1 MAGFYPKGK
10 RSADWNY
17 GGAKW
22 KLSRSKLD
30 LFIECPRCFYVDN
43 KLGVARPK
51 GFPFN
56 LNSAVDH
63 LLKKEFDGHRAART
77 AHPLMAKYGVDAI
90 PFAHAELNI
99 WRENF
104 EGIQHRHDKSGLLIS
119 GAVDDVWVNSQ
130 GELIVVDYKST
141 SKQEGGKVSLDAE
154 WQDGY
159 KRQMEVYQWLLRRKG
174 FKVSDT
180 GYFVY
185 ANGLRD
191 RKAFDGKL
199 EFDVTLI
206 SYTGDDGWVEEAIMK
221 AKECLD
227 GEKLPEPSQYCEY
240 CNYRKLAQEVQM
252 RFVKKKT
259 EETGNDKNTKITKST
274 KITKNTRRKKKEHES
289 NDATTN
295 SLF

>member
-1 MAGFYPKGK
+1 MANFFGPKSR
-10 RSADWNY
+10 RSDNWNY
-17 GGAKW
+17 GGEKW

-30 LFIECPRCFYVDN
+30 LFIECPLCFYVDN

-56 LNSAVDH
+56 LNSAVDI
-63 LLKKEFDGHRAART
+63 LLKKEFDAHRVAKT
-77 AHPLMAKYGVDAI
+77 AHPLMKQYGVDAV
-90 PFAHAELNI
+90 PFIHKELNT

-104 EGIQHRHDKSGLLIS
+104 EGIQFFHEKSGLLIS
-119 GAVDDVWVNSQ
+119 GAIDDVWVNPK
-130 GELIVVDYKST
+130 GELIVVDYKAT
-141 SKQEGGKVSLDAE
+141 SKDEKVTLDAE

-174 FKVSDT
+174 FNVSDT

-199 EFDVTLI
+199 EFEVTLI
-206 SYTGDDGWVEEAIMK
+206 PYTGSDEWVEGKIFE
-221 AKECLD
+221 AKECLEK
-227 GEKLPEPSQYCEY
+227 GELPQPDKMCEY
-240 CNYRKLAQEVQM
+240 CNYRKLARDVQQP
-252 RFVKKKT
+252 FIKKSAVISKEEKPKT
-259 EETGNDKNTKITKST
+259 
-274 KITKNTRRKKKEHES
+274 KKDASHS
-289 NDATTN
+289 NKTD